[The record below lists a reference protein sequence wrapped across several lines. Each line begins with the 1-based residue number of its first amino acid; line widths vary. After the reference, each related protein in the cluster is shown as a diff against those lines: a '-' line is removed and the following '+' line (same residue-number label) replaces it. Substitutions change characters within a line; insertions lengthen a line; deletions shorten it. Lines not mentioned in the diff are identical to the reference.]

1 MLLYYYRPHGNSSG
15 VVIPAERVRFSAR
28 IRRRLAFTVER

>member
-1 MLLYYYRPHGNSSG
+1 MLLFFRFHGNSTG
-15 VVIPAERVRFSAR
+15 TLMPAERVRFSAR